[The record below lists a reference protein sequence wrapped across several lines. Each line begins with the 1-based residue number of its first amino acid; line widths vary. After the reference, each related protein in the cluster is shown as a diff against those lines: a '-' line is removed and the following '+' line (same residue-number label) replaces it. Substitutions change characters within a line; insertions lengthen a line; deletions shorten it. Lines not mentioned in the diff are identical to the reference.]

1 MSNVIDSPND
11 KVCPK
16 CNKTLHPGVNK
27 SGNHVGNS
35 PILGGNI
42 LKNKY
47 NNADEHPLSLIN
59 DRDSDGLPYA
69 VAQAH
74 HLIVTQA
81 MQDDDDWGVICANN
95 GYSINHENNGVYL
108 PGDPR
113 IACDCKIPLHQGSHK
128 YTNHKH
134 PSLTNVNYPA
144 VVIRSIR
151 GVKKDALQGKFCESP
166 KDVVNQLDKISKSLL
181 NAIINF
187 SLTLT
192 SDGLHY
198 RSGDTIGCSNRKKM
212 SMKKKIKGTLTHSN
226 LANCDLQRIHGFKL
240 VEGSHYYNEK

>member
-1 MSNVIDSPND
+1 MADAADRDNE

-16 CNKTLHPGVNK
+16 CNKTFHGDVKPGGTN
-27 SGNHVGNS
+27 VGNS
-35 PILGGNI
+35 GTLGGNI
-42 LKNKY
+42 LKDNY
-47 NNADEHPLSLIN
+47 GNAEHHPLSR
-59 DRDSDGLPYA
+59 DRKPDDDGQAYA

-81 MQDDDDWGVICANN
+81 MQDDEDWSRICANN
-95 GYSINHENNGVYL
+95 GYSINHSHNGIYL

-151 GVKKDALQGKFCESP
+151 GVKKDALQGKFCDSP
-166 KDVVNQLDKISKSLL
+166 KDVVSQLDKISKSLL
-181 NAIINF
+181 NSIINF

-192 SDGLHY
+192 SDAPHY
-198 RSGDTIGCSNRKKM
+198 RDGNNIGCSNHKIM
-212 SMKKKIKGTLTHSN
+212 SAKKKIKNTLNFRNISDCLLHRN
-226 LANCDLQRIHGFKL
+226 HGFNL
-240 VEGSHYYNEK
+240 VEGEHYYKEK